1 MVVLVVVVVVLVVVV
16 MVVVVIVVVMVV
28 VVLVVVVVVLVVD
41 HGSGIVQ
48 VCTTDLV
55 SLVSSAWCTVSY
67 SAEQDGD
74 HP

>member
-1 MVVLVVVVVVLVVVV
+1 MVVVAVVV
-16 MVVVVIVVVMVV
+16 MVVVALVVAVVVAVM
-28 VVLVVVVVVLVVD
+28 VVVVVVLVVD

-55 SLVSSAWCTVSY
+55 SLVSSAWRTVSY